1 MDNNKSS
8 LGTKLR
14 IYLLGLAIIIFV
26 FIVISIL
33 TYLTNFYNQSIGFSF
48 AYLAGLSM
56 LFLPGTLP
64 LVFFIA
70 PIAMNESPR
79 KGIIMALFF
88 GVGMMI
94 TSTVYEAVLIYAG
107 GAMDV
112 LTATVIVVIVGGG
125 WVYVLGLSEI
135 GLIKMNFLKPESALH
150 TAQKHT
156 DYLKV
161 FLIGF
166 SLANGMF
173 WYQNPIFSL
182 LHMPD
187 TAGTFTGW
195 SIAIAYDL
203 GKATSLILITTLGI
217 IVINSTSGIKK
228 AIINPEIDSST
239 KVTNWG
245 LIFVGAFLLTF
256 GGLFRRWYE
265 DNTVNLAW
273 NNMFIT
279 LSDGRIGEI
288 EIFSTNANTMLEIV
302 PQWLGPY
309 VFIILL
315 TIPIILYFYKKQSKI
330 KKAPTGAI

>member
-1 MDNNKSS
+1 MVNNQSS
-8 LGTKLR
+8 LGIKLR
-14 IYLLGLAIIIFV
+14 IYLLGLAIIIFG
-26 FIVISIL
+26 FIVVSIL
-33 TYLTNFYNQSIGFSF
+33 TYLTNFSNQTIGFSF

-79 KGIIMALFF
+79 KGIMMALFF

-112 LTATVIVVIVGGG
+112 LTATVIAVIVGGG

-135 GLIKMNFLKPESALH
+135 GLIKINILRPESASH
-150 TAQKHT
+150 TAQKHA

-166 SLANGMF
+166 SLANVMF
-173 WYQNPIFSL
+173 WYQNPIFYF
-182 LHMPD
+182 LHMHIKD
-187 TAGTFTGW
+187 TVGTFTGW

-203 GKATSLILITTLGI
+203 GKATSLMFITTLGI
-217 IVINSTSGIKK
+217 IVINATSGIKK
-228 AIINPEIDSST
+228 VIINPEIDSAT

-265 DNTVNLAW
+265 DSAVNLAW
-273 NNMFIT
+273 NNMLIT
-279 LSDGRIGEI
+279 LSDGRIGEV

-309 VFIILL
+309 VFILLL
-315 TIPIILYFYKKQSKI
+315 TIPIILHFYKKQSKI
-330 KKAPTGAI
+330 HKI